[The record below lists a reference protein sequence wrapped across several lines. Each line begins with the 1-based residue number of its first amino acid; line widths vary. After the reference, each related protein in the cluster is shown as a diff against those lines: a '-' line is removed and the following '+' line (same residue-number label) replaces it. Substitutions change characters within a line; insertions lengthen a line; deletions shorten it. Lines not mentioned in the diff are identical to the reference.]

1 MVRKIEQLSSA
12 VIEEITKE
20 SLKRIGFNV
29 KKEDEDK
36 VKLLLRLIVSG
47 IANHFFEFPDTEID
61 VGFMKFKKNPNLDE
75 LFTVDIIRNQEVV
88 NASRLYK
95 YYKGELLTEKALKNI
110 VEGFVNE
117 LAVYSQNQNNKIG
130 KLTNSLSQNST
141 KKRKEK

>member
-1 MVRKIEQLSSA
+1 MARKIEQLSSS

-20 SLKRIGFNV
+20 SLKRIGFEI

-36 VKLLLRLIVSG
+36 VKLLLRLIISG
-47 IANHFFEFPDTEID
+47 IANHFFELPDTEID

-75 LFTVDIIRNQEVV
+75 LFTVDIIRNQEIA

-95 YYKGELLTEKALKNI
+95 YYKGELLTEKALKDI

-130 KLTNSLSQNST
+130 KLTNSLSQD
-141 KKRKEK
+141 KIRRKEK